1 MNAYRENNKYIAASL
16 DELGH
21 SADVAELA
29 SLPAGI
35 ILISG
40 KHGSGKTTTLTSFA
54 KEVLDRTGR
63 HAVEVGTADGNPLA
77 LTYFKLSD
85 PDYTSISRGSRVQDV
100 ESARRYALME
110 TAAILKEKVQ
120 VVVFD
125 DIRHVETALIA
136 SYLAG
141 AGVLVVASIHNS
153 GEVTD
158 AIKRFTELPGKLT
171 TTPLDSNVVTA
182 VIHQSLTRDGDKV
195 ILTSEVFKA

>member
-21 SADVAELA
+21 PAEVAELA
-29 SLPAGI
+29 SLPAGL

-40 KHGSGKTTTLTSFA
+40 KQGSGKTTTLTSFA

-63 HAVEVGTADGNPLA
+63 HAVEVGTAEGNPLA

-100 ESARRYALME
+100 ESARRYALIE
-110 TAAILKEKVQ
+110 TAAILKEKVRA
-120 VVVFD
+120 VVFD

-171 TTPLDSNVVTA
+171 TTPLDSSVVTA
-182 VIHQSLTRDGDKV
+182 VIHQSLTRDGDKAV
-195 ILTSEVFKA
+195 LTSKVFKA